1 MTRILTG
8 GGVKYPILTKA
19 ADSFIPNWKLSVH
32 ICNNEKELRSVVK
45 QTQAKSLLIQEYI
58 KKKDEYILQGISIN
72 GGEDL
77 YIPIEGGYY
86 RLPEGAYGTYLWFRS
101 HKLGDIDEKLK
112 RMFKTI
118 GYNGVFEIE
127 FLVGED
133 NQLYFLEINFRHTL
147 WNHTFTQMGVNLCKI
162 WSDSIRNGKLITDTA
177 YIKKEPFKLITEFSD
192 FNQSVR
198 TRKIS
203 FFQWLKDVI
212 CADSHVNYDPKDPL
226 PYIALIKQ
234 MLFK

>member
-8 GGVKYPILTKA
+8 GVNYPVLTKA
-19 ADSFIPNWKLSVH
+19 VDSFIPNWKQAVH
-32 ICNNEKELRSVVK
+32 ICNNETELRSVVK
-45 QTQAKSLLIQEYI
+45 QTKAKSLLFQEYI

-72 GGEDL
+72 GGEVI

-101 HKLGDIDEKLK
+101 HKSNDMDEKLK
-112 RMFKTI
+112 KMFKKI

-162 WSDSIRNGKLITDTA
+162 WSDSIRNGRLIIDGA
-177 YIKKEPFKLITEFSD
+177 YIQKEPFKLITEFSD
-192 FNQSVR
+192 FKQSVR

-226 PYIALIKQ
+226 PYFALIKQ